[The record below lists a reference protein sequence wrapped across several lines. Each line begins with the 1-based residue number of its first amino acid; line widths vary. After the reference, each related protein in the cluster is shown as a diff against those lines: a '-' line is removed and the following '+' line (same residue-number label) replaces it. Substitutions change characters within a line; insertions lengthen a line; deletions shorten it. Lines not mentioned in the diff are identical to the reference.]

1 MSNQLSDQSIDGPGP
16 APVRIATYARY
27 DEAQAAVDRLSDEGL
42 PVSGVTIVWRG
53 LRQVEHVTGRRT
65 VATAAIEGLI
75 SGAWFGSLIGLLL
88 ALLVDTGDT
97 SELGLIFTYLV
108 VGAVAGAVWQAVSH
122 ALRRGRRDFS
132 SQGRLDAETYE
143 LWVTPELVTDAQR
156 LLGVGTIRAGDPR

>member
-1 MSNQLSDQSIDGPGP
+1 MSNQWNEQPIDGPGP

-27 DEAQAAVDRLSDEGL
+27 EEAQAAVDRLSDEGF

-65 VATAAIEGLI
+65 VATAAVEGLI
-75 SGAWFGSLIGLLL
+75 GGAWFGSLIGLLL

-97 SELGLIFTYLV
+97 NELGLIFTYLV

-132 SQGRLDAETYE
+132 SMGRLDAETYE
-143 LWVTPELVTDAQR
+143 LWVTPELVADAQR
-156 LLGVGTIRAGDPR
+156 LLGVGTVRAGDPR